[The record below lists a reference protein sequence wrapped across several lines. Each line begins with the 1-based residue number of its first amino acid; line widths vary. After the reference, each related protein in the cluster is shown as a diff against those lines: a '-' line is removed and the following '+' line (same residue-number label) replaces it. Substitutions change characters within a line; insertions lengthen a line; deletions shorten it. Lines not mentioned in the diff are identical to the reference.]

1 MTMKAYANQG
11 WLNEC
16 RDRMASIKTLAA
28 LEYEVSVMEQSRPSW
43 VTDET
48 IRKLNR
54 AWHIRHDILS
64 QKLADK

>member
-1 MTMKAYANQG
+1 MSMKVYANQG

-16 RDRMASIKTLAA
+16 RDRMAPIKTLAA
-28 LEYEVSVMEQSRPSW
+28 LEYEVSVMEQSRPTW

-54 AWHIRHDILS
+54 AWHTRHVILS
-64 QKLADK
+64 AKLAKG

>member
-1 MTMKAYANQG
+1 MSMKAYANQG

-16 RDRMASIKTLAA
+16 RDRMAPIKTLAA
-28 LEYEVSVMEQSRPSW
+28 LEYEVRVMEQNRPAW
-43 VTDET
+43 VTDDT

-64 QKLADK
+64 RKLAEG